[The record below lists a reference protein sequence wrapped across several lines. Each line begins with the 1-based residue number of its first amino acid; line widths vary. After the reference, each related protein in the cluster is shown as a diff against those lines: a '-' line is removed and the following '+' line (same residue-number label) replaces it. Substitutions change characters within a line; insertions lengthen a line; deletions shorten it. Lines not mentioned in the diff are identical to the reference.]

1 MRERTSPRRRNAP
14 PRRPQGH
21 AFTPQLSQI
30 PHLLMPRVDCG
41 LFATASTARRGAE
54 RSLNQSRDELDANVQ
69 ERTT

>member
-1 MRERTSPRRRNAP
+1 
-14 PRRPQGH
+14 
-21 AFTPQLSQI
+21 
-30 PHLLMPRVDCG
+30 MPRVDCG